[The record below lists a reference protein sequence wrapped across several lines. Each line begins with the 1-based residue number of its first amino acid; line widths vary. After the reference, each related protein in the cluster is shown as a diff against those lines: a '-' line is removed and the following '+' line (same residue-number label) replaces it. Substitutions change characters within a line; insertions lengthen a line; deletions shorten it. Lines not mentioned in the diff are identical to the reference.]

1 MDRVIF
7 HVDVNSAFLSW
18 EAVYRLYH
26 LGGTVDLREI
36 PSAVGGDQE
45 RRHGIILAKSIPAKK
60 YHVQTG
66 EPIVDAK
73 KKCPD
78 LVLVPPNYNLYHKS
92 SEAMVKILRR
102 YTDRIERF
110 SIDEA
115 FLDMTHYLGKRDP
128 VDVAHEIRR
137 AISGELGFTVN
148 VGVAE
153 NKLLAKMASDFR
165 KPNRVHTLWRE
176 EIPEKMWPLPVRD
189 LYFVGHASERK
200 LTALGIRTI
209 GELAA
214 APPEVLYGHL
224 KSHGSLLY
232 RYANGWDDSEV
243 ETEPPP
249 NKGYGN
255 SLTTPR
261 DVTDAGTAKLYLLS
275 LAETVSARLRA
286 DDAKI
291 SVVAISIRD
300 HNLKFSNRQT
310 RLQAPTDLTTE
321 ICQAAYQCFDELWD
335 GSPIRHLGIHTS
347 RVASDEGR
355 QLGMFDT
362 VDYDKQRRAEAA
374 VDALRHKYGTDCVK
388 RACFLESPKEDD
400 AMFIDHMGGGIS
412 REKRS
417 VDYAKEKVL

>member
-60 YHVQTG
+60 YRVQTG

-73 KKCPD
+73 RKCPE
-78 LVLVPPNYNLYHKS
+78 LVLVPPNYNLYRKS
-92 SEAMVKILRR
+92 SEAMVKILKR

-115 FLDMTHYLGKRDP
+115 FLDMTYCLGERDP
-128 VDVAHEIRR
+128 VETAHEIRR
-137 AISGELGFTVN
+137 TIAGELGFTVN
-148 VGVAE
+148 VGVSE
-153 NKLLAKMASDFR
+153 NKLLANMASDFR
-165 KPNRVHTLWRE
+165 KPDRVHTLWRE
-176 EIPEKMWPLPVRD
+176 EIPSKMWPLPVGD
-189 LYFVGHASERK
+189 LYFVGRASERK

-214 APPEVLYGHL
+214 MPPEILYGHM

-243 ETEPPP
+243 ETQPPP

-261 DVTDAGTAKLYLLS
+261 DVTDAETAKMYLLS

-286 DDAKI
+286 DNARI
-291 SVVAISIRD
+291 RVVAVSIRD
-300 HNLKFSNRQT
+300 RDLRFYNHQT
-310 RLQAPTDLTTE
+310 QLQAPTDLTAE
-321 ICQAAYQCFDELWD
+321 IYQAAVRCFDELWD
-335 GSPIRHLGIHTS
+335 HSPIRHLGIHTS
-347 RVASDEGR
+347 RVATNEGR

-388 RACFLESPKEDD
+388 RACFLESPGEDD

-417 VDYAKEKVL
+417 VDYSKETVL

>member
-1 MDRVIF
+1 MIF

-26 LGGTVDLREI
+26 LGGTVDLRGI

-45 RRHGIILAKSIPAKK
+45 RRHGIILAKSIPAKA

-73 KKCPD
+73 RKCPD
-78 LVLVPPNYNLYHKS
+78 LVLVPPNYNLYRKS
-92 SEAMVKILRR
+92 SEAMAKILQR

-115 FLDMTHYLGKRDP
+115 FLDMTHYLGGRDP
-128 VDVAHEIRR
+128 VDTAHEIRQTVSR
-137 AISGELGFTVN
+137 ELGFTVN

-165 KPNRVHTLWRE
+165 KPDRVHTLWRE
-176 EIPEKMWPLPVRD
+176 EIPSKMWPLPVRD
-189 LYFVGHASERK
+189 LYFVGPASERK
-200 LTALGIRTI
+200 LTALGIHTI
-209 GELAA
+209 GDLAA
-214 APPEVLYGHL
+214 APPKILRGHL
-224 KSHGSLLY
+224 KSHGCLLY
-232 RYANGWDDSEV
+232 QYANGWDDSEV
-243 ETEPPP
+243 QTEPPP

-261 DVTDAGTAKLYLLS
+261 DVADAETAKLYLLS

-286 DDAKI
+286 NDAKI
-291 SVVAISIRD
+291 SVVAVSIRD
-300 HNLKFSNRQT
+300 HNLKFTNRQM
-310 RLQAPTDLTTE
+310 RLEAPTDLTTE
-321 ICQAAYQCFDELWD
+321 IYQAACRCFDELWD
-335 GSPIRHLGIHTS
+335 HTPIRHLGIHTS
-347 RVASDEGR
+347 RVAADEGR

-362 VDYDKQRRAEAA
+362 VDYEKQRRAEAA

-388 RACFLESPKEDD
+388 RACFLKSPEEDD

-417 VDYAKEKVL
+417 VDYSKETVL